1 MSQAAAIQ
9 LRAPCPRCGYLAD
22 DVGGEGNYCPKCG
35 ADMRAG
41 PATLHAVPPSLAG
54 QVIADRYRL
63 LTLLGEGGMGTV
75 WKAEHVRM
83 GKALAVKLLRGAFA
97 SDPAAVSRFRA
108 EAQIVSRL
116 SHPHTI
122 GVFDFGEVG
131 GGEPGFYLA
140 MEYVPGQDLA
150 RVLREQRRLP
160 EARAIAIADQLL
172 GSLGEAHEAGI
183 VHRDVKPGNVMLLE
197 TRTEGDFVK
206 VLDFG
211 IAKLRG
217 AAVAGGAAGAP
228 GHAAETS
235 AGLIV
240 GTPNYLSPEQ
250 ARGESLDARSDLYS
264 VGALLY
270 ELVAG
275 RPPFAG
281 PNPMAI
287 VGAHL
292 SRPPPPLAEVAPDV
306 SPDLAAVVHRALEK
320 RPADR
325 FQTADEMRL
334 ALQRIAAPVADAA
347 APGPEEVG
355 QTVTGDLEIARRRDF
370 GDVERH
376 IRRIRRARLVAPLAV
391 AALLAGGGALAWR
404 WGDAYVFLH
413 ERLPSLAG
421 ALPAALR
428 PADFFDGTEHEP
440 NDVPER
446 ANPLPLPPSADG
458 RRAMGVAAIWGHVGA
473 KLNASTG
480 DVDMYRVEVPP
491 GDRPLVLHAEWS
503 AAAGA
508 GEGIKGLDV
517 AITLNRARSAGDV
530 RSAPIVAAADRG
542 GPGRAE
548 TLASAVVP
556 GTYFLAVREK
566 HADVTGPVEKPT
578 DPYTLRVWLA
588 EPAAGEEI
596 EPNDEP
602 ESVAQRWVRWPQ
614 WRALAERNALGE
626 GKGIRG
632 TTSAED
638 ADTFAVVSAG
648 PAEVPEAVLLVPEP
662 RLALRAETW
671 APDAEDLGPER
682 PADRARFQKAAE
694 GGPGEVLFVR
704 LPAAPRPGSPVLL
717 RLRASRGEGGY
728 EALAIGQG
736 SATGPAVLRI
746 LEALAKDGRGARGL
760 VLAAEVAK
768 QLPGSSAKSEVLLA
782 AGKLAE
788 GLAAGP
794 VPDAASVHRVSQIL
808 GEPLYEGAGAKLQ
821 YAGAFEALVQGEGRF
836 AEEAS
841 FRLVARAKPCGPT
854 EVARRAAFFLQRF
867 PDAERAGE
875 ARLLEARAEEES
887 YWRGGAKDGVALRRA
902 VDAYGRAAA
911 SASPEAAAEARKA
924 LKRLSGKRPQ
934 RPGKPIQVCRLARA

>member
-1 MSQAAAIQ
+1 M
-9 LRAPCPRCGYLAD
+9 R
-22 DVGGEGNYCPKCG
+22 EGP
-35 ADMRAG
+35 
-41 PATLHAVPPSLAG
+41 PTLHAVPPSLAG

-63 LTLLGEGGMGTV
+63 LSLLGEGGMGTV

-97 SDPAAVSRFRA
+97 GDPAAVARFRA

-131 GGEPGFYLA
+131 GGEAGFYLA
-140 MEYVPGQDLA
+140 MEYVPGRDLA
-150 RVLREQRRLP
+150 RVLREARRLP
-160 EARAIAIADQLL
+160 EARVVAIADQLL

-217 AAVAGGAAGAP
+217 GAVAGGGSASP

-281 PNPMAI
+281 PSPMAI

-292 SRPPPPLAEVAPDV
+292 SRPPPPLAEVAPGV
-306 SPDLAAVVHRALEK
+306 SPELAAVVHRALEK

-325 FQTADEMRL
+325 YQTADEMRL
-334 ALQRIAAPVADAA
+334 ALQRVAAPVADAA
-347 APGPEEVG
+347 PPAPEEAG

-370 GDVERH
+370 GEVDRH
-376 IRRIRRARLVAPLAV
+376 IRRIRRGRLVAPLAV
-391 AALLAGGGALAWR
+391 AALLAGSGALAWR
-404 WGDAYVFLH
+404 WSDAYVLLH
-413 ERLPSLAG
+413 ERFPPLAS

-428 PADFFDGTEHEP
+428 PADFFDGTEHER
-440 NDVPER
+440 NDVPDR

-458 RRAMGVAAIWGHVGA
+458 RRAMGVATIWGHVGA
-473 KLNASTG
+473 KLNASSG
-480 DVDMYRVEVPP
+480 DVDVYRVDVPP
-491 GDRPLVLHAEWS
+491 GERPVVLHAEWS

-517 AITLNRARSAGDV
+517 ALTLNRARTPGDA
-530 RSAPIVAAADRG
+530 RSAPIVASADRG
-542 GPGRAE
+542 GAGRAE
-548 TLASAVVP
+548 ALAAAVVP

-566 HADVTGPVEKPT
+566 HSEATGPVEKPT

-588 EPAAGEEI
+588 EPAAGEEV

-614 WRALAERNALGE
+614 WRELAGRNALGE
-626 GKGIRG
+626 GEGLRA

-638 ADTFAVVSAG
+638 ADTLAVVTRGSAD
-648 PAEVPEAVLLVPEP
+648 VPEAVVLVPEP
-662 RLALRAETW
+662 RLALHAESW

-682 PADRARFQKAAE
+682 PSDRTRFQRGAE
-694 GGPGEVLFVR
+694 GGPGEILFLR
-704 LPAAPRPGSPVLL
+704 LPAPPRTGAPVLL
-717 RLRASRGEGGY
+717 RVRAARGEGAYQVIALG
-728 EALAIGQG
+728 EGSASGPAALKVLDALA
-736 SATGPAVLRI
+736 R
-746 LEALAKDGRGARGL
+746 DGRGARGL
-760 VLAAEVAK
+760 ALAAEIAR
-768 QLPGSSAKSEVLLA
+768 QLPGSSAKAEVLLA

-788 GLAAGP
+788 RLAASGP
-794 VPDAASVHRVSQIL
+794 APDAPTVQRVSQLL
-808 GEPLYEGAGAKLQ
+808 GEPLYDGAGGRLR
-821 YAGAFEALVQGEGRF
+821 YSGAFEALVQGEGRV

-841 FRLVARAKPCGPT
+841 LRLVTRARPCGPT

-867 PDAERAGE
+867 PEAEGAGE
-875 ARLLEARAEEES
+875 ARLLEARAEEEG
-887 YWRGGAKDGVALRRA
+887 YWRGGGKDAEVLRRA
-902 VDAYGRAAA
+902 AAAYGRAAGA
-911 SASPEAAAEARKA
+911 PSPEVSAEGKRA

-934 RPGKPIQVCRLARA
+934 RPAKPIQVCR

>member
-1 MSQAAAIQ
+1 MSQAAAIP

-22 DVGGEGNYCPKCG
+22 APAGAGNYCPKCG
-35 ADMRAG
+35 ANMHDG
-41 PATLHAVPPSLAG
+41 PATLHAVPPSLVG

-63 LTLLGEGGMGTV
+63 LSLLGEGGMGSV

-97 SDPAAVSRFRA
+97 SDPAAVARFRA

-131 GGEPGFYLA
+131 AGEAGFYLA
-140 MEYVPGQDLA
+140 MEYVPGRDLA
-150 RVLREQRRLP
+150 RVLREARRLP
-160 EARAIAIADQLL
+160 EARVVAIADQLL

-217 AAVAGGAAGAP
+217 AAVSGGGSAVP

-292 SRPPPPLAEVAPDV
+292 SRPPPPLAEVASGV
-306 SPDLAAVVHRALEK
+306 SPELAAVVHRALEK

-347 APGPEEVG
+347 APAPEEAG
-355 QTVTGDLEIARRRDF
+355 QTTTGDLEIARRRDF
-370 GDVERH
+370 GEVDRQ
-376 IRRIRRARLVAPLAV
+376 IRRIRRARVVAPLAV
-391 AALLAGGGALAWR
+391 AALLAGTGALAWR
-404 WGDAYVFLH
+404 WSDAYVLLH
-413 ERLPSLAG
+413 ERFPSLAS
-421 ALPAALR
+421 ALPPALR
-428 PADFFDGTEHEP
+428 PADFFDGTEHEG
-440 NDVPER
+440 NDVPDR

-458 RRAMGVAAIWGHVGA
+458 RRAMGVATIWGHVGA

-480 DVDMYRVEVPP
+480 DVDVYRVDVPP
-491 GDRPLVLHAEWS
+491 GERPVVLHAEWS

-517 AITLNRARSAGDV
+517 ALTLNRARTPGDA
-530 RSAPIVAAADRG
+530 RSAPIVASADRG

-548 TLASAVVP
+548 TLAAAVVP

-566 HADVTGPVEKPT
+566 HSDATGPVEKPT

-588 EPAAGEEI
+588 EAAAGEEV

-614 WRALAERNALGE
+614 WRHLAGRNALGE
-626 GKGIRG
+626 GEGIRA
-632 TTSAED
+632 TTSVED
-638 ADTFAVVSAG
+638 ADTLAVVSRGA
-648 PAEVPEAVLLVPEP
+648 ADVPEAIVLVPEP
-662 RLALRAETW
+662 RVALHAEAW

-682 PADRARFQKAAE
+682 PSDRTRFEKLAE
-694 GGPGEVLFVR
+694 GGAGEILFVR
-704 LPAAPRPGSPVLL
+704 LPAAPRAGAPVLL
-717 RLRASRGEGGY
+717 RVRATRGEGGY
-728 EALAIGQG
+728 QALALGQG
-736 SATGPAVLRI
+736 SASGPAALKVLD
-746 LEALAKDGRGARGL
+746 ALARDGRGGRGL
-760 VLAAEVAK
+760 ALAAEMAR
-768 QLPGSSAKSEVLLA
+768 QLPGSSAKAEVLLA

-788 GLAAGP
+788 RLAASGP
-794 VPDAASVHRVSQIL
+794 APDAPTTLKVSQLL
-808 GEPLYEGAGAKLQ
+808 GEPLYDGAGARLR
-821 YAGAFEALVQGEGRF
+821 YAGAFEALVQGEGRV

-841 FRLVARAKPCGPT
+841 LRLVTRARPCGPT

-867 PDAERAGE
+867 PEAERADE
-875 ARLLEARAEEES
+875 ARLLEARAEEEG
-887 YWRGGAKDGVALRRA
+887 YWRAGGKDAEALRRA
-902 VDAYGRAAA
+902 VAAYGRAAA
-911 SASPEAAAEARKA
+911 APSPEASAEGKRA

-934 RPGKPIQVCRLARA
+934 RPAKAIQVCR

>member
-1 MSQAAAIQ
+1 MSQAAAIP

-22 DVGGEGNYCPKCG
+22 APAGEGNYCPKCG
-35 ADMRAG
+35 ADVRAA
-41 PATLHAVPPSLAG
+41 PSTLHAVPPSLAG

-63 LTLLGEGGMGTV
+63 LSLLGEGGMGTV

-97 SDPAAVSRFRA
+97 DDPAAVARFRA

-122 GVFDFGEVG
+122 GVFDFGEIG
-131 GGEPGFYLA
+131 AGEPGFYLA
-140 MEYVPGQDLA
+140 MEYVPGRDLA
-150 RVLREQRRLP
+150 RVLRETRCLP
-160 EARAIAIADQLL
+160 EARALAIADQLL

-183 VHRDVKPGNVMLLE
+183 VHRDVKPGNVMLME
-197 TRTEGDFVK
+197 TRAEGDFVK

-217 AAVAGGAAGAP
+217 AAVSGGGSAAP

-250 ARGESLDARSDLYS
+250 ARGQSLDARSDLYS

-287 VGAHL
+287 VGAHI

-306 SPDLAAVVHRALEK
+306 SADFAAVVHRALEK

-334 ALQRIAAPVADAA
+334 ALQRIALPVADAE
-347 APGPEEVG
+347 PPDPDEVG
-355 QTVTGDLEIARRRDF
+355 QATTGDLEIARRRDF
-370 GDVERH
+370 GEVDRH
-376 IRRIRRARLVAPLAV
+376 IRRIRRARLLAPLAV
-391 AALLAGGGALAWR
+391 AALLAGAGALAWR
-404 WGDAYVFLH
+404 WSDAYVFLH
-413 ERLPSLAG
+413 ERFPSAAS

-440 NDVPER
+440 NDVPDR

-458 RRAMGVAAIWGHVGA
+458 RRAMGVAAVWGHVGA

-480 DVDMYRVEVPP
+480 DVDVFRIDVPP
-491 GDRPLVLHAEWS
+491 RGGPLVLHAEWS
-503 AAAGA
+503 AAAGT

-517 AITLNRARSAGDV
+517 ALTLNRARTAGDA
-530 RSAPIVAAADRG
+530 RSAPVVATADRRG
-542 GPGRAE
+542 AGRAE
-548 TLASAVVP
+548 SLAAAVVP

-566 HADVTGPVEKPT
+566 HADATGPVEKPT

-588 EPAAGEEI
+588 EPAAGEEM

-626 GKGIRG
+626 GAGIRA

-638 ADTFAVVSAG
+638 ADTFAVVSRR

-662 RLALRAETW
+662 RLALRVEAW

-682 PADRARFQKAAE
+682 AEDRARFQRGAE
-694 GGPGEVLFVR
+694 GGPGEVLFLR
-704 LPAAPRPGSPVLL
+704 LPGAARPGAPVLL
-717 RLRASRGEGGY
+717 RVRAARGEGGY
-728 EALAIGQG
+728 EALALGQG
-736 SATGPAVLRI
+736 SASGPAALRVLD
-746 LEALAKDGRGARGL
+746 ALAKEGRGVHGL
-760 VLAAEVAK
+760 MLAAELAR
-768 QLPGSSAKSEVLLA
+768 QLPGSSAKAEVLLA

-788 GLAAGP
+788 RLASAGP
-794 VPDAASVHRVSQIL
+794 APDAAAAQRISQLL
-808 GEPLYEGAGAKLQ
+808 GEPLYEGAGARLR
-821 YAGAFEALVQGEGRF
+821 YAGAFEALVQGEGRV

-841 FRLVARAKPCGPT
+841 FRLVLRARPCGPT
-854 EVARRAAFFLQRF
+854 EVARRAGFFLQRF
-867 PDAERAGE
+867 PAAERADE
-875 ARLLEARAEEES
+875 ARLLEARAEEEG
-887 YWRGGAKDGVALRRA
+887 YWRGGGKDAEALRRA
-902 VDAYGRAAA
+902 TAAYGRAADA
-911 SASPEAAAEARKA
+911 ASPEVSAEGKRA

-934 RPGKPIQVCRLARA
+934 RPGKPIQVCR